1 MLFRGSGVALVT
13 PFNENGIDLDQL
25 RSLIEWHIEAKTDAL
40 IIMGTT
46 GEGAVLNDEE
56 KTVLLEKAIKIGKGR
71 IVMVANTGTNDT
83 RASIQWS
90 LKAQAMGYDGLL
102 MVCPYYNKPTQRGL
116 IAHFTAIADAVN
128 IPIILYNVPGRT
140 SVNLSAQ
147 SCIHLAKHPNIVGVK
162 EASHDLNQI
171 KAIIDGTEDF
181 AVYSGNDDQNFDI
194 LKLGGQGFISV
205 TGNLIPKQLRSLS
218 DAYFGDDLLS
228 AERIQNSLA
237 ALNDVLF
244 IESNPVPIKTA
255 LNHIGKNVGSCR
267 LPLVDLEVQN
277 HTKLIEVMIA
287 SGVCDT

>member
-13 PFNENGIDLDQL
+13 PFNENGIDLNQL

-46 GEGAVLNDEE
+46 GEGAVLSDEE
-56 KTVLLEKAIKIGKGR
+56 KTILLKESIKVGKGR

-83 RASIQWS
+83 KASIQWS
-90 LKAQAMGYDGLL
+90 LKAQAMSYDGLL

-116 IAHFTAIADAVN
+116 IAHFTTIADAVN

-147 SCIHLAKHPNIVGVK
+147 SCIQLAKHPNIVGVK

-181 AVYSGNDDQNFDI
+181 AVYSGNDGQNLDI
-194 LKLGGQGFISV
+194 L
-205 TGNLIPKQLRSLS
+205 
-218 DAYFGDDLLS
+218 
-228 AERIQNSLA
+228 
-237 ALNDVLF
+237 
-244 IESNPVPIKTA
+244 
-255 LNHIGKNVGSCR
+255 
-267 LPLVDLEVQN
+267 
-277 HTKLIEVMIA
+277 
-287 SGVCDT
+287 

>member
-13 PFNENGIDLDQL
+13 PFNEHGIDLQVL
-25 RSLIEWHIEAKTDAL
+25 RDLIEWHIEAKTDAL

-56 KTVLLEKAIKIGKGR
+56 KTILLEEALKIGKDR

-116 IAHFTAIADAVN
+116 IAHFTAIADAVKL
-128 IPIILYNVPGRT
+128 PIILYNVPGRT
-140 SVNLSAQ
+140 SVNLSVA
-147 SCIHLAKHPNIVGVK
+147 SCIHLANHPNIVGVK

-171 KAIIDGTEDF
+171 KAIIDGKGDF
-181 AVYSGNDDQNFDI
+181 AVYSGNDDQNLDI
-194 LKLGGQGFISV
+194 LSLGGQGFISV
-205 TGNLIPKQLRSLS
+205 TGNLVPEKVKALS
-218 DAYFGDDLLS
+218 DAYFNKNLNS

-244 IESNPVPIKTA
+244 IESNPVPIKAA
-255 LNHIGKNVGSCR
+255 LNQIGKKVGSCR
-267 LPLVDLEVQN
+267 LPLVALEAQN
-277 HTKLIEVMIA
+277 HAKLIEVMKA
-287 SGVCDT
+287 SGVCDS

>member
-1 MLFRGSGVALVT
+1 MLFKGSGVALVT

-46 GEGAVLNDEE
+46 GEGAVLSDEE
-56 KTVLLEKAIKIGKGR
+56 KTILLREAINVGKDR

-83 RASIQWS
+83 KASIQWS
-90 LKAQAMGYDGLL
+90 LKAQAMSYDGLL

-116 IAHFTAIADAVN
+116 IAHFTAIANAVN
-128 IPIILYNVPGRT
+128 LPIILYNVPGRT
-140 SVNLSAQ
+140 SVNLSTQ
-147 SCIHLAKHPNIVGVK
+147 SCIQLAKHPNIVGVK

-181 AVYSGNDDQNFDI
+181 AVYSGNDGQNLDI

-205 TGNLIPKQLRSLS
+205 TGNLVPEKVKALS
-218 DAYFGDDLLS
+218 TAYFGNDLVT

-244 IESNPVPIKTA
+244 IESNPVPIKSA
-255 LNHIGKNVGSCR
+255 LNHIGKNVGACR
-267 LPLVDLEVQN
+267 LPLVELESQN
-277 HTKLIEVMIA
+277 QAKLIEVMIA
-287 SGVCDT
+287 SGVCDS

>member
-46 GEGAVLNDEE
+46 GEGAVLSDEE
-56 KTVLLEKAIKIGKGR
+56 KTILLREAINVGKDR

-83 RASIQWS
+83 KASIQWS

-128 IPIILYNVPGRT
+128 LPIILYNVPGRT

-147 SCIHLAKHPNIVGVK
+147 SCIQLAKHPNIVGVK

-171 KAIIDGTEDF
+171 KAIIDGTENF
-181 AVYSGNDDQNFDI
+181 AVYSGNDDQNLDI
-194 LKLGGQGFISV
+194 LKLGGHGFISV
-205 TGNLIPKQLRSLS
+205 TGNLVPEKVKALS
-218 DAYFGDDLLS
+218 DAYFGDDLIT

-244 IESNPVPIKTA
+244 IESNPVPIKSA
-255 LNHIGKNVGSCR
+255 LNHIGKNVGACR
-267 LPLVDLEVQN
+267 LPLVELEVQN
-277 HTKLIEVMIA
+277 QAKLIEVMIA
-287 SGVCDT
+287 SGVCDS

>member
-46 GEGAVLNDEE
+46 GEGAVLSDEE
-56 KTVLLEKAIKIGKGR
+56 KIIFLKEAIKIGKGR
-71 IVMVANTGTNDT
+71 IIMIANTGTNDT
-83 RASIQWS
+83 HASIQWS
-90 LKAQAMGYDGLL
+90 LKAQAMCYDGLL

-116 IAHFTAIADAVN
+116 IAHFTAIADTVN

-140 SVNLSAQ
+140 SVNLSVQ
-147 SCIHLAKHPNIVGVK
+147 SCLQLAKHPNIVGVK
-162 EASHDLNQI
+162 EASHDLDQI

-181 AVYSGNDDQNFDI
+181 AVYYGNDDQNLDI
-194 LKLGGQGFISV
+194 LKLGGHGFISV
-205 TGNLIPKQLRSLS
+205 TANLVPEKVKALS
-218 DAYFGDDLLS
+218 DAYFGDDLIT

-244 IESNPVPIKTA
+244 IESNPVPIKSA
-255 LNHIGKNVGSCR
+255 LNHIGKNVGACR
-267 LPLVDLEVQN
+267 LPLVELEVQN
-277 HTKLIEVMIA
+277 QAKLIEVMIA
-287 SGVCDT
+287 SGVCDS

>member
-25 RSLIEWHIEAKTDAL
+25 RRLIEWHIEAKTDAL

-46 GEGAVLNDEE
+46 GEGAVLSDEE
-56 KTVLLEKAIKIGKGR
+56 KTILLKEAIKVGKGR
-71 IVMVANTGTNDT
+71 IVMIANTGTNDT
-83 RASIQWS
+83 HASIQWS
-90 LKAQAMGYDGLL
+90 LKAQAMCYDGLL

-140 SVNLSAQ
+140 SVNLSSE
-147 SCIHLAKHPNIVGVK
+147 SCITLAKHPNIVGVK

-171 KAIIDGTEDF
+171 KAIIDGTDDF

-205 TGNLIPKQLRSLS
+205 TGNLVPNQLKALS
-218 DAYFGDDLLS
+218 DAYFGNDLMT

-255 LNHIGKNVGSCR
+255 MNHIGKNVGSCR
-267 LPLVDLEVQN
+267 LPLVELENQN
-277 HTKLIEVMIA
+277 LEKLMSVLKA
-287 SGVCDT
+287 SGL

>member
-1 MLFRGSGVALVT
+1 MLFKGSGVALVT

-25 RSLIEWHIEAKTDAL
+25 RSLIEWHIETKTDAL

-56 KTVLLEKAIKIGKGR
+56 KTILLSEAINVGKDR

-83 RASIQWS
+83 KASIQWS

-128 IPIILYNVPGRT
+128 LPIILYNVPGRT

-147 SCIHLAKHPNIVGVK
+147 SCIQLAKHPNIVGVK

-171 KAIIDGTEDF
+171 KTIIDGTKNF
-181 AVYSGNDDQNFDI
+181 AVYSGNDDQNLDI

-205 TGNLIPKQLRSLS
+205 TGNLVPEKVKALS
-218 DAYFGDDLLS
+218 DAYFKDDLTG

-244 IESNPVPIKTA
+244 IESNPVPIKSA
-255 LNHIGKNVGSCR
+255 LNHIDKNVGACR
-267 LPLVDLEVQN
+267 LPLVELEVQN
-277 HTKLIEVMIA
+277 QAKLIEVMIA
-287 SGVCDT
+287 SGVCDS

>member
-13 PFNENGIDLDQL
+13 PFNESGIDLDQL

-46 GEGAVLNDEE
+46 GEGAVLSDEE
-56 KTVLLEKAIKIGKGR
+56 KTILLKEAIKVGKGR

-83 RASIQWS
+83 KASIQWS
-90 LKAQAMGYDGLL
+90 LKAQAMGYEGLL

-128 IPIILYNVPGRT
+128 LPIILYNVPGRT

-147 SCIHLAKHPNIVGVK
+147 SCFQLAKHPKIVGVK

-171 KAIIDGTEDF
+171 KTIIDGTEDF
-181 AVYSGNDDQNFDI
+181 AVYSGNDDQNLDI
-194 LKLGGQGFISV
+194 LKLGGHGFISV
-205 TGNLIPKQLRSLS
+205 TGNLVPEKVKALS
-218 DAYFGDDLLS
+218 TAYFGNDLVT

-255 LNHIGKNVGSCR
+255 LNHIGKNVGACR
-267 LPLVDLEVQN
+267 LPLVELESQN
-277 HTKLIEVMIA
+277 QAKLIEVMIA
-287 SGVCDT
+287 SGVCDS

>member
-1 MLFRGSGVALVT
+1 MLFKGSGVALVT
-13 PFNENGIDLDQL
+13 PFNENGIDLNQL

-46 GEGAVLNDEE
+46 GEGAVLSDEE
-56 KTVLLEKAIKIGKGR
+56 KTILLREAINVGKDR

-83 RASIQWS
+83 KASIQWS
-90 LKAQAMGYDGLL
+90 LKAQAMSYDGLL

-116 IAHFTAIADAVN
+116 IAHFTAIANAVN
-128 IPIILYNVPGRT
+128 LPIILYNVPGRT

-147 SCIHLAKHPNIVGVK
+147 SCIQLAKHPNIVGVK

-181 AVYSGNDDQNFDI
+181 AVYSGNDGQNLDI

-205 TGNLIPKQLRSLS
+205 TGNLVPEKVKALS
-218 DAYFGDDLLS
+218 TAYFGNDLVT

-244 IESNPVPIKTA
+244 IESNPVPIKIA
-255 LNHIGKNVGSCR
+255 LNHIGKNVGACR
-267 LPLVDLEVQN
+267 LPLVELESQN
-277 HTKLIEVMIA
+277 QAKLIEVMIA
-287 SGVCDT
+287 SGVCDS